1 MPNTGAIVLVGPMGV
16 GKTTIGKKLAK
27 KLGLPFVDTDQLVTR
42 SHGSIPEIFEQQ
54 GEPAFRQLEEAA
66 VLEAIATPAVVA
78 TGGGAVLS
86 EHTRAALTQTKVVY
100 LSTDGRHMASRLV
113 GGNRPLLKDGISDW
127 RRIYESRKE
136 LYEQVADFTVDT
148 SKMALKSV
156 VDHIIEGLGLAN
168 EH

>member
-27 KLGLPFVDTDQLVTR
+27 KLGIPFIDTDQLVAR
-42 SHGSIPEIFEQQ
+42 SNGPIDEIFEKQ
-54 GEPAFRQLEEAA
+54 GESVFRRLEEEA
-66 VLEAIATPAVVA
+66 VLEAISTPSVVA
-78 TGGGAVLS
+78 TGGGAILS
-86 EHTRAALTQTKVVY
+86 DQTRTALTGAKVVY
-100 LSTDGRHMASRLV
+100 LATDGRHIANRLV

-148 SKMALKSV
+148 SKMALKSI
-156 VDHIIEGLGLAN
+156 VDHIIEGMGLAN